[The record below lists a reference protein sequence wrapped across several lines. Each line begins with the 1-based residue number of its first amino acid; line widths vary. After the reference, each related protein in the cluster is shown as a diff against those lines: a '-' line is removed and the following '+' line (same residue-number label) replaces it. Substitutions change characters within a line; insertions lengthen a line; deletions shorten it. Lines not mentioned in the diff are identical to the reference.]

1 MNAIRVRWF
10 ALALATP
17 GGAFDHSAFD
27 ALLRA
32 HVAGGA
38 VDYDAFQGNTAFAA
52 YLEALARADP
62 AALPRAE
69 RLAFWINA
77 YNAYTIQLVNSH
89 GERQSIRNIGKTLGV
104 KLKSPWKE
112 EMVRVGGKTYSLD
125 DVEHQVIRPQFREP
139 RIHFALVCAARGC
152 PPLRPEAY
160 TGARLEAQLDDQ
172 ARLFLT
178 ASPDK
183 NRVDVASRT
192 VYLSPILEWYADDFG
207 GTKQAVGR
215 YLARFFSK
223 PKGPAQELLESG
235 DFELKYTDYDWSLN
249 RR

>member
-1 MNAIRVRWF
+1 VNAIRVRWF

-17 GGAFDHSAFD
+17 AFDHSAFD

-32 HVAGGA
+32 HVSGGA
-38 VDYDAFQGNTAFAA
+38 VDYDAFQGNAAFAA

-77 YNAYTIQLVNSH
+77 YNAYTIQLVNAH

-104 KLKSPWKE
+104 TLKSPWKE
-112 EMVRVGGKTYSLD
+112 EMARVAGKTYSLD
-125 DVEHQVIRPQFREP
+125 DVEHQIIRPQFREP

-152 PPLRPEAY
+152 PPLRAEAY

-183 NRVDVASRT
+183 NRVDTASRT
-192 VYLSPILEWYADDFG
+192 VHLSPILEWYADDFG
-207 GTKQAVGR
+207 GTKVALGR
-215 YLARFFSK
+215 YLARFF
-223 PKGPAQELLESG
+223 PKGPAQELLQSG
-235 DFELKYTDYDWSLN
+235 DFELKHTDYDWSLN
-249 RR
+249 KR